1 MGNTTLAGRSSTTHQ
16 PEDVG
21 VTAGAAHTIDKSV
34 ALSPRAYTG
43 QTIAISGSSQQTT
56 AITAT
61 EVDITADTAC
71 FVAVGT
77 NPTAALNTSYR
88 IPATQ
93 VPIRLGITSGD
104 KIAVIGT
111 SGNAWVHPVGE
122 L

>member
-1 MGNTTLAGRSSTTHQ
+1 MSNTMLAGRSTTTNQ

-21 VTAGAAHTIDKSV
+21 VTDKAAHTIDKSV

-43 QTIAISGSSQQTT
+43 ETIAISGSSQQTT
-56 AITAT
+56 AIAAT
-61 EVDITADTAC
+61 QVDITADTAC

-93 VPIRLGITSGD
+93 APIRLGITSGD

-111 SGNAWVHPVGE
+111 AGNLWIHPVGE